1 MTRPLNTTFRRARAL
16 VITNCLILTM
26 AVSATAAQQPSQPA
40 TRSADDLPS
49 VSEILGKFVKAMG
62 GEKALRRH
70 TSSYTTGAFS
80 IPSQGMNGTLEV
92 YAKAPNKSLT
102 VVQLEGF
109 GTIKEGFD
117 GKTAWSTDPAS
128 GPQVFDGA
136 ALEVR
141 RIDADFFGPLNFVK
155 NFKPIRV
162 VDRSSFEDE
171 LCYKVE
177 MVDKAEYTR
186 TVYFSVETGLL
197 HGVEFTFPTPMGDIP
212 GTIVTGEYKDFG
224 GIMTPIK
231 TTVTIMGMDR
241 VITVKEVEYDSVDD
255 TVFDLPQE
263 IRNLVPD
270 SPTTKPEKKEK
281 PEKDDG

>member
-16 VITNCLILTM
+16 VVTNCLILVL
-26 AVSATAAQQPSQPA
+26 AVSATAAQQSSQPA

-70 TSSYTTGAFS
+70 TSSYTTGEFS

-141 RIDADFFGPLNFVK
+141 RIDADFFGPLNFEK
-155 NFKPIRV
+155 NFKSIRV

-177 MVDKAEYTR
+177 MVDKAQYTR
-186 TVYFSVETGLL
+186 TVYFLSLI
-197 HGVEFTFPTPMGDIP
+197 HI
-212 GTIVTGEYKDFG
+212 
-224 GIMTPIK
+224 
-231 TTVTIMGMDR
+231 
-241 VITVKEVEYDSVDD
+241 
-255 TVFDLPQE
+255 
-263 IRNLVPD
+263 
-270 SPTTKPEKKEK
+270 
-281 PEKDDG
+281 

>member
-16 VITNCLILTM
+16 VITNCLILVL
-26 AVSATAAQQPSQPA
+26 AVSATAAQQSSQPA
-40 TRSADDLPS
+40 TRPADDLPS
-49 VSEILGKFVKAMG
+49 VSEILGKFVTAMG

-70 TSSYTTGAFS
+70 TSSYTTGEFS

-92 YAKAPNKSLT
+92 HAKAPNKSLT

-136 ALEVR
+136 GLEVR
-141 RIDADFFGPLNFVK
+141 RIDADFFGPLNFEK
-155 NFKPIRV
+155 NFKSIRV

-177 MVDKAEYTR
+177 MVNKAEYTR
-186 TVYFSVETGLL
+186 TVYFSVETGLI

-224 GIMTPIK
+224 GIQTPVMTTI
-231 TTVTIMGMDR
+231 TIMGMDR
-241 VITVKEVEYDSVDD
+241 VITVQEVEYDKVED
-255 TVFDLPQE
+255 TVFELPQE
-263 IRNLVPD
+263 IRNLVSD
-270 SPTTKPEKKEK
+270 SPTTKPES
-281 PEKDDG
+281 DDD

>member
-16 VITNCLILTM
+16 VITNCLILVL
-26 AVSATAAQQPSQPA
+26 AVSATAAQQSSQPA
-40 TRSADDLPS
+40 IQSADDLPS
-49 VSEILGKFVKAMG
+49 ANEILGKFVKAMG
-62 GEKALRRH
+62 GEKALRRY
-70 TSSYTTGAFS
+70 TSSYTTGEFS
-80 IPSQGMNGTLEV
+80 IPSQGMTGTLEV

-141 RIDADFFGPLNFVK
+141 RIDSDFFGPLNFEK
-155 NFKPIRV
+155 NFKSIRV

-177 MVDKAEYTR
+177 MVDKAE
-186 TVYFSVETGLL
+186 
-197 HGVEFTFPTPMGDIP
+197 
-212 GTIVTGEYKDFG
+212 
-224 GIMTPIK
+224 
-231 TTVTIMGMDR
+231 
-241 VITVKEVEYDSVDD
+241 
-255 TVFDLPQE
+255 
-263 IRNLVPD
+263 
-270 SPTTKPEKKEK
+270 
-281 PEKDDG
+281 

>member
-1 MTRPLNTTFRRARAL
+1 MTRPLSTTFLRARAL
-16 VITNCLILTM
+16 VNTACLILTL
-26 AVSATAAQQPSQPA
+26 AVAAAVAQQSSQP
-40 TRSADDLPS
+40 TIQSADDLPS
-49 VSEILGKFVKAMG
+49 ASEILAKFVKAMG

-70 TSSYTTGAFS
+70 TSSYTTGEFS

-102 VVQLEGF
+102 VVQIEGF

-136 ALEVR
+136 GLEVR
-141 RIDADFFGPLNFVK
+141 RIDADFYGPLNYQK
-155 NFKPIRV
+155 NFKSIRV

-177 MVDKAEYTR
+177 MVNKAEYTR
-186 TVYFSVETGLL
+186 TVYFSVETGLI

-212 GTIVTGEYKDFG
+212 GTGVTGEYKDFG
-224 GIMTPIK
+224 GIQTPVK
-231 TTVTIMGMDR
+231 TTITIMGMDR
-241 VITVKEVEYDSVDD
+241 VITVKEVEYDTVEDA
-255 TVFDLPQE
+255 VFDLPQE
-263 IRNLVPD
+263 IRNLVSD
-270 SPTTKPEKKEK
+270 SPTTKPEKNEK